1 MRHIWQ
7 QLRVPL
13 AALFMLALVA
23 AGCGD
28 DEADAPAAPVV
39 DTAAVEAA
47 QAEADAAQ
55 AEADAAQAEADAA
68 AAAAAE
74 AEAALA
80 EAEAAAAA
88 ASAEQQAEAQAALEA
103 AQAEAAAAAAEAEAA
118 QEAAAAA
125 ESRAAEAEA
134 AAEEAAMAA
143 EPEEE
148 MAAPTGDPGRV
159 TIAVTTEPS
168 TLDPQAV
175 NDRSSRVVTAN
186 LFESLLGRD
195 PSTALVPVL
204 ATSFPEAVDDDT
216 WRFTVREG
224 VTFHDGQALNAQ
236 AVADSLN
243 RMLHPD
249 YSTQRD
255 SYIRNINSAEV
266 VDEYTVDI
274 HTDGVNAVLPLQIAQ
289 LPVIAPGTGETVGE
303 NPVGTGPYM
312 LESWDRGQQINAVRN
327 PDYWGEAPSIDA
339 FTVRIIPDK
348 QTSLAALQAGEVDL
362 VLDILPEQVPLVP
375 QALSVPATEYSYM
388 TINAIRPELAPPEI
402 RVAMNLA
409 VDKELIAETLY
420 EGFARPNDAQHLSPG
435 MLGYNPDI
443 GPFPYDPDQAR
454 EIMESFGWNEDNPLP
469 LEIYAPIGRYL
480 RGVETTQAVAT
491 MLNDVGFDTEVRLTE
506 WTRFRAGSRIKGD
519 QPGAYDIRYG
529 WNSNEWFDG
538 ARTRNFLVCGG
549 SSSKLCD
556 ELVTDLFEQAGSTTD
571 QDLRH
576 ILYQRAWARLHENP
590 HAIYLLQQDLIYGA
604 TERLD
609 WQPRLDDEYLVS
621 EMSLN

>member
-1 MRHIWQ
+1 MGHIRKR
-7 QLRVPL
+7 LGVPL
-13 AALFMLALVA
+13 AALFVLALVA

-28 DEADAPAAPVV
+28 DEPAAPAAV
-39 DTAAVEAA
+39 DTSAIDAAEAEAAAA
-47 QAEADAAQ
+47 QADADAAR
-55 AEADAAQAEADAA
+55 ADADAA
-68 AAAAAE
+68 AAAAAD
-74 AEAALA
+74 AAAALEA
-80 EAEAAAAA
+80 AEAAAAE
-88 ASAEQQAEAQAALEA
+88 ASAEQMAEAQAALEA
-103 AQAEAAAAAAEAEAA
+103 AQAEAEAAMTAAAEAE
-118 QEAAAAA
+118 
-125 ESRAAEAEA
+125 SRASEAEM

-143 EPEEE
+143 EEE
-148 MAAPTGDPGRV
+148 MVEEAAPTGDPGRV

-195 PSTALVPVL
+195 ASTALVPVL
-204 ATSFPEAVDDDT
+204 ATGYEAIDEDT

-224 VTFHDGQALNAQ
+224 VTFHDGQALDAQ
-236 AVADSLN
+236 AVADALN
-243 RMLHPD
+243 RMLDPD

-255 SYIRNINSAEV
+255 SYIRGMRV
-266 VDEYTVDI
+266 VEAVDAGTVDI
-274 HTDGVNAVLPLQIAQ
+274 HTDGVNATLPLQIAQ
-289 LPVIAPGTGETVGE
+289 LPIFAPGTADTVGE

-312 LESWDRGQQINAVRN
+312 FESWERGQQITAVRN
-327 PDYWGEAPSIDA
+327 PNYWGDAPSIDA
-339 FTVRIIPDK
+339 FTVRFIPDK

-375 QALSVPATEYSYM
+375 QALSVPATEYSY
-388 TINAIRPELAPPEI
+388 IALNALRPDLAPPEI

-420 EGFARPNDAQHLSPG
+420 EGYAEPNHAQHLSPG
-435 MLGYNPDI
+435 MLGYNPDV

-454 EIMESFGWNEDNPLP
+454 EIMESHGWNEDNPLF

-491 MLNDVGFDTEVRLTE
+491 MLNDVGFNTEVRLAE
-506 WTRFRAGSRIKGD
+506 WTRFRAGSRIRGEE
-519 QPGAYDIRYG
+519 PGAYDARYG

-556 ELVTDLFEQAGSTTD
+556 EYVTEQFEMAGSTTD
-571 QDLRH
+571 QELRNV
-576 ILYQRAWARLHENP
+576 LYQRAWARLHENP

>member
-1 MRHIWQ
+1 MGHIRKR
-7 QLRVPL
+7 LGVPL
-13 AALFMLALVA
+13 AALFVLALVA

-28 DEADAPAAPVV
+28 DEPAEPAAV
-39 DTAAVEAA
+39 DTSAIDAAEAEAAAA
-47 QAEADAAQ
+47 QADADAAR
-55 AEADAAQAEADAA
+55 AEADAA
-68 AAAAAE
+68 AAAAAD

-80 EAEAAAAA
+80 DAAAAADA

-103 AQAEAAAAAAEAEAA
+103 AQADAAAAMAAAAE
-118 QEAAAAA
+118 A

-134 AAEEAAMAA
+134 AAEAAAMAA
-143 EPEEE
+143 EEE
-148 MAAPTGDPGRV
+148 MVEEAAPVGDPGRV

-195 PSTALVPVL
+195 ASTALVPVL
-204 ATSFPEAVDDDT
+204 ATGYEAFDEDT

-236 AVADSLN
+236 AVADALN
-243 RMLHPD
+243 RMLDPD

-255 SYIRNINSAEV
+255 SYVRGISV
-266 VDEYTVDI
+266 VEAVDTYTVDI
-274 HTDGVNAVLPLQIAQ
+274 HTDGVNATLPLQIAQ
-289 LPVIAPGTGETVGE
+289 LPIFAPGTADTVGE

-312 LESWDRGQQINAVRN
+312 FESWDRGQQITGVRN
-327 PDYWGEAPSIDA
+327 ADYWGDAPSIDG
-339 FTVRIIPDK
+339 FTVRFIPDK

-375 QALSVPATEYSYM
+375 QALSVPATEYSY
-388 TINAIRPELAPPEI
+388 IALNALRPDLAPPEI

-420 EGFARPNDAQHLSPG
+420 EGYAKPNDAQHLSPG
-435 MLGYNPDI
+435 MLGYNADI
-443 GPFPYDPDQAR
+443 GPFPYDPDRAR
-454 EIMESFGWNEDNPLP
+454 EIMAEHGWNEDNPLF

-491 MLNDVGFDTEVRLTE
+491 MLNDVGFNTEVRLAE
-506 WTRFRAGSRIKGD
+506 WTRFRAGSRIRGEE
-519 QPGAYDIRYG
+519 PGAYDARYG

-571 QDLRH
+571 QELRN

>member
-1 MRHIWQ
+1 MGHIRKR
-7 QLRVPL
+7 LGVPL
-13 AALFMLALVA
+13 AALFVLALVA

-28 DEADAPAAPVV
+28 DEPAAPAAV
-39 DTAAVEAA
+39 DTSAIDAAEAEAAAA
-47 QAEADAAQ
+47 QADADAAR
-55 AEADAAQAEADAA
+55 ADADAA
-68 AAAAAE
+68 AAAAAD
-74 AEAALA
+74 AAAALEA
-80 EAEAAAAA
+80 AEAAAAE
-88 ASAEQQAEAQAALEA
+88 ASAEQMAEAQAALEA
-103 AQAEAAAAAAEAEAA
+103 AQAEAEAAQAAAAE
-118 QEAAAAA
+118 A
-125 ESRAAEAEA
+125 ESRAAEAEM

-143 EPEEE
+143 EEEMMEEE
-148 MAAPTGDPGRV
+148 AAPTGDPGRV

-195 PSTALVPVL
+195 ASTALVPVL
-204 ATSFPEAVDDDT
+204 ATGYEAIDDDT
-216 WRFTVREG
+216 WRFSVREG
-224 VTFHDGQALNAQ
+224 VTFHDGQALDAQ
-236 AVADSLN
+236 AVADALN
-243 RMLHPD
+243 RMLDPD

-255 SYIRNINSAEV
+255 SYIRGISV
-266 VDEYTVDI
+266 VEAVDAGTVDI
-274 HTDGVNAVLPLQIAQ
+274 HTDGVNATLPLQIAQ
-289 LPVIAPGTGETVGE
+289 LPIFAPGTADTVGE

-312 LESWDRGQQINAVRN
+312 FESWERGQQITAVRN
-327 PDYWGEAPSIDA
+327 ADYWGDAPSIDA
-339 FTVRIIPDK
+339 FTVRFIPDK

-375 QALSVPATEYSYM
+375 QALSVPATEYSY
-388 TINAIRPELAPPEI
+388 IALNALRPDLAPPEI

-409 VDKELIAETLY
+409 VDKDLIAETLY
-420 EGFARPNDAQHLSPG
+420 EGYARPNDAQHLSPG
-435 MLGYNPDI
+435 MLGYNADI
-443 GPFPYDPDQAR
+443 GPFPYDPDRAR
-454 EIMESFGWNEDNPLP
+454 EIMAEHGWNEDNRLF

-491 MLNDVGFDTEVRLTE
+491 MLNDVGFDTEVRLAE
-506 WTRFRAGSRIKGD
+506 WTRFRAGSRIRGEE
-519 QPGAYDIRYG
+519 PGAYDARYG

-571 QDLRH
+571 QDLRN